1 MQTVCAPSPKKIC
14 NLCGKEFDIWDEQED
29 FGFSYDVGYGS
40 DYDGEHLEAH
50 FCCAC
55 FDKIYTGLLAAAAVP
70 MEERALITIH
80 NLEDDDNVQ
89 ES

>member
-1 MQTVCAPSPKKIC
+1 MQTVCVPSPRKIC
-14 NLCGKEFDIWDEQED
+14 NMCGKEFDFWDEQGD

-40 DYDGEHLEAH
+40 NYDGEHLEAH

-55 FDKIYTGLLAAAAVP
+55 FDRIYTGLLVAAAVP
-70 MEERALITIH
+70 MEERKIMIH
-80 NLEDDDNVQ
+80 NMEDDEYVQ

>member
-1 MQTVCAPSPKKIC
+1 METICGKSPKRIC
-14 NLCGKEFDIWDEQED
+14 NLCGKVFDMWDEQED

-55 FDKIYTGLLAAAAVP
+55 FDRIYTGLLVAAAVP
-70 MEERALITIH
+70 MEERPIVIH
-80 NLEDDDNVQ
+80 NMEDDQDVK